1 MRALRQVCWLSR
13 LVPGLFASMLGLWE
27 LSFPCQGAESAARH
41 VQAALKAAV
50 DLDATRRNEL
60 VETALREDP
69 SSAEAHWARG
79 DVRVGQ
85 RWVSLEDFAAEKLA
99 QPVTMKYWEQRAAA
113 GMTVAEQLK
122 LAEYCR
128 ANKLPGAERAHL
140 FAVVAIDP
148 GHREARRRLGQVE
161 QGGVWLDRQQ
171 LEQQKKRAA
180 ATSTY
185 LRRHGK
191 RLMALSAALL
201 DKTKS
206 EEVVLKG
213 LREFDSP
220 YVIPGLESW
229 FSSTGEA
236 GGLCAVKALAAM
248 SAPEA
253 SISLARHAMDHQDRK
268 VRTKATELLK
278 ERDEYSYVPEL
289 LAALHMLV
297 EKSDAIETTR
307 LNEIVWR
314 RRLMAESQREQKIAD
329 LDRTFQFQTRI
340 DVENPLNRQLTQLAV
355 IEADSELYVLNSG
368 IKSRNERII
377 QLLAATMN
385 GKATDEVLE
394 SKNPEDWW
402 NWWNNKTESYPSEP
416 KSVAYLH
423 ETSREQVELPRSDP
437 RQYIQQDCLA
447 AGTPIWTE
455 TGFLAVDQV
464 KSGDLVLTQNLQSGE
479 LKFAP
484 VLRTATR
491 PPERLLRLSFNG
503 EVVRATGGH
512 LFWVNGK
519 GWTKARL
526 LAPGMGLHTA
536 RGFAKVDS
544 VTEEQ
549 DPEATYNLIV
559 DECHSY
565 FVGKELVLSHDNTP
579 CQAVANRVPGLK

>member
-1 MRALRQVCWLSR
+1 MRALRQVNLLSR
-13 LVPGLFASMLGLWE
+13 FIPVLFASTLGLWE
-27 LSFPCQGAESAARH
+27 LSFPCQGAESAAGH
-41 VQAALKAAV
+41 VQAALQAAV

-113 GMTVAEQLK
+113 RMTVAEQLK

-128 ANKLPGAERAHL
+128 ANKMPGAERAHL

-171 LEQQKKRAA
+171 LEQQKKRDA
-180 ATSTY
+180 ATNAY

-191 RLMALSAALL
+191 RLMALSAALQ
-201 DKTKS
+201 DKSKS
-206 EEVVLKG
+206 EDVVLKG

-220 YVIPGLESW
+220 FVIPGLESW

-253 SISLARHAMDHQDRK
+253 SISLARHAMAHQDRK
-268 VRTKATELLK
+268 VRAQAREFLK

-289 LAALHMLV
+289 LAALHMPV

-314 RRLMAESQREQKIAD
+314 RRLMAESQSEQKIAD
-329 LDRTFQFQTRI
+329 LDRTFQFRG
-340 DVENPLNRQLTQLAV
+340 LNEMQDPISSEMVRLEV
-355 IEADSELYVLNSG
+355 IQSDAELHVLNS
-368 IKSRNERII
+368 RIEDTNDKI
-377 QLLAATMN
+377 LHLLAATME
-385 GKATDEVLE
+385 GKATDETLG
-394 SKNPEDWW
+394 SKKPEVWW
-402 NWWNNKTESYPSEP
+402 DWWNNKTESYPSEP

-423 ETSREQVELPRSDP
+423 ETSRQDIAPPLAQLRPPRHE
-437 RQYIQQDCLA
+437 CLA

-455 TGFLAVDQV
+455 TGLLAVDQV
-464 KSGDLVLTQNLQSGE
+464 KSGDLVLTQNPQSGE

-484 VLRTATR
+484 VLMTTTR

-519 GWTKARL
+519 GWTKARS